1 MKKLRESEG
10 DIGWAIR
17 MPNKMYYGYTWT
29 KDINDA
35 AIFNTEQEARN
46 EFRRI
51 NDGSKPFKLVK
62 VDLSGWNGYEVLEE
76 KPLKESKR
84 VREGLFDD
92 VEFGAELSTSPM
104 EKYKD
109 IISISVDEGI
119 LNRET
124 PKQNIE
130 NTIYEVLRMFPE
142 DNINGEILRDY
153 VCKKVYERNPYEE
166 EADYYLGNSKKVV
179 RESVSKRLRKD
190 VYDRL
195 VDYLS
200 EMGDSDYPFH
210 KSIFKKAFDQW
221 IDENADKFEKICQSG
236 DAQDIADELYSIFDE
251 EGINS
256 KCFDF

>member
-1 MKKLRESEG
+1 MKKL
-10 DIGWAIR
+10 
-17 MPNKMYYGYTWT
+17 
-29 KDINDA
+29 
-35 AIFNTEQEARN
+35 
-46 EFRRI
+46 
-51 NDGSKPFKLVK
+51 
-62 VDLSGWNGYEVLEE
+62 
-76 KPLKESKR
+76 R

-92 VEFGAELSTSPM
+92 VKFGAELSTSPM

-109 IISISVDEGI
+109 FISISVDEGI

-142 DNINGEILRDY
+142 DDINGEILRDY
-153 VCKKVYERNPYEE
+153 VCKKVYE
-166 EADYYLGNSKKVV
+166 
-179 RESVSKRLRKD
+179 
-190 VYDRL
+190 RL

-210 KSIFKKAFDQW
+210 KSIFKKAFNQW
-221 IDENADKFEKICQSG
+221 IDENADKFEKICKSK

-256 KCFDF
+256 ECFDF